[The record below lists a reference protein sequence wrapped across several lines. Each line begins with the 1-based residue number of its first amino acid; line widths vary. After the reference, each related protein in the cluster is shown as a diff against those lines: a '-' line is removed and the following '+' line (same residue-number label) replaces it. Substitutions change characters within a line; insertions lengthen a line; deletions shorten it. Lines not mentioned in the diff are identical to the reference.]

1 METETI
7 TLSIVFIFFMAGVFL
22 TWFFIHKAKTK
33 ERLLLIEKGIDLP
46 QLSREKNFL
55 NNFPWLKIGIVVA
68 FMGIGIIFGAGNQER
83 GIATGWVFL
92 FGGIGMVIA
101 NFLGKPKVQK

>member
-1 METETI
+1 METI
-7 TLSIVFIFFMAGVFL
+7 TLSIVFIFFMAGVFF

-33 ERLLLIEKGIDLP
+33 ERLILIEKGIDLP
-46 QLSREKNFL
+46 QLPKEKNFL

-68 FMGIGIIFGAGNQER
+68 FMGLGILFGAGYQER

-101 NFLGKPKVQK
+101 NYLGKPKVQK

>member
-1 METETI
+1 MATI
-7 TLSIVFIFFMAGVFL
+7 NFLITSVFIFFMAGVFL

-33 ERLLLIEKGIDLP
+33 ERLMLIEKGINLP
-46 QLSREKNFL
+46 QLTTGNNFL
-55 NNFPWLKIGIVVA
+55 NNFPWLKVGIVVA

-92 FGGIGMVIA
+92 FGGIGMVVA
-101 NFLGKPKVQK
+101 NYIGNPKAEK

>member
-1 METETI
+1 METI

-33 ERLLLIEKGIDLP
+33 ERLLLIVKGINLP
-46 QLSREKNFL
+46 QSPREKIFL